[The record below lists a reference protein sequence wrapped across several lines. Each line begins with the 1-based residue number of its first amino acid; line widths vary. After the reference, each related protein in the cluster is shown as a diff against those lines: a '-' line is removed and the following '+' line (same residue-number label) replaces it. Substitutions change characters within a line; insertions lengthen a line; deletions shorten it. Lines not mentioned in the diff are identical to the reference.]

1 MKRIS
6 KRILA
11 AAICTVILTGTGGIL
26 AWAGRQFEFFE
37 DQDGLSIAYRNAS
50 EGDQWVQ
57 ALSGEIGIRLDPALG
72 KHAEL
77 LAKRDR
83 LVVCPN
89 TLQFTPVEGGWFRGS
104 IDRSRYIFSE
114 QSLPADPLYVYTGG
128 FTADGYDVR
137 MALIGMDTALVA
149 QREVPAFEVV
159 IEIRPESGMMPS
171 NTGEI
176 MVKMAGYSNF
186 RWRGT
191 NPDYP
196 DEEGAYQAA
205 YLFASDTG
213 IWFEKLE
220 NYYNLISAGSVP
232 SIMLGTPSGGRLSQ
246 VDLFQIWGTGNLA
259 LLTSDTIRAQ
269 FDLYRDEQL
278 WASMSFW
285 YPDGLYQQSNGEG
298 MK

>member
-11 AAICTVILTGTGGIL
+11 AAACTVMLIGTGGIL

-37 DQDGLSIAYRNAS
+37 DQDGLSIAYTNAS
-50 EGDQWVQ
+50 EGEPWVQ
-57 ALSGEIGIRLDPALG
+57 ALSDEIGIRLDPVLG

-83 LVVCPN
+83 LVVCPD
-89 TLQFTPVEGGWFRGS
+89 TIQFTPVEGGWFRGS

-114 QSLPADPLYVYTGG
+114 QSLPENPLYIYTGG
-128 FTADGYDVR
+128 FVSYGYEIR
-137 MALIGMDTALVA
+137 MALIGMDICQVA
-149 QREVPAFEVV
+149 GVDVPAFEVA
-159 IEIRPESGMMPS
+159 IEIRPESGKMPS

-176 MVKMAGYSNF
+176 IVGMAGYSKF
-186 RWRGT
+186 HWRGT

-196 DEEGAYQAA
+196 GEEGAYQAA
-205 YLFASDTG
+205 YLYASDTG
-213 IWFEKLE
+213 IWFEKLQ

-278 WASMSFW
+278 WASLSFW

>member
-6 KRILA
+6 KQILA
-11 AAICTVILTGTGGIL
+11 AAICTVMLTGTGGIL

-37 DQDGLSIAYRNAS
+37 DRDGLSIAYRNAS
-50 EGDQWVQ
+50 EGEPWVQ
-57 ALSGEIGIRLDPALG
+57 ALSEEIGIRLDPALG

-77 LAKRDR
+77 LSERDR

-137 MALIGMDTALVA
+137 MA
-149 QREVPAFEVV
+149 
-159 IEIRPESGMMPS
+159 
-171 NTGEI
+171 
-176 MVKMAGYSNF
+176 GYSNF
-186 RWRGT
+186 HWRGT
-191 NPDYP
+191 NPDDP
-196 DEEGAYQAA
+196 GEEEAYQAA
-205 YLFASDTG
+205 YLYASDTG

-246 VDLFQIWGTGNLA
+246 VNLFQIWGTGNLA

-285 YPDGLYQQSNGEG
+285 YPDGLYQQ
-298 MK
+298 